1 MSVYGAN
8 TGISRLEPAAPLP
21 AVNPL
26 KNEQKPET
34 MNKAFTACRPACRY
48 NAIERTTKPIAR
60 AESVKDTNYP
70 TADNVP

>member
-8 TGISRLEPAAPLP
+8 TGISRLEPAALLP

-26 KNEQKPET
+26 KNEQKSET
-34 MNKAFTACRPACRY
+34 MNKAFTACRY

-60 AESVKDTNYP
+60 AESVKATNYP